1 MRISDW
7 SSDVCSSD
15 LSPCRVLACT
25 AADPPLIPGR
35 IIGQKRID
43 RDLGRIRLNAKCGMA
58 APCQSHIFS
67 TTLSDV
73 HPICPRRYPLRSAIE
88 APSYCSGGQNFPI
101 LCEYSFH
108 SVEDAAATALTVIR
122 TSRRV
127 ARSPVSRP
135 EWSIPRSSRSPIPA
149 PEHRRCSSTI
159 REAVGSIWRGHRA
172 SRPRSCIAP
181 PRTAMK
187 YETRTARKPK
197 DPPYRKS
204 QKQEKRHEGK

>member
-1 MRISDW
+1 
-7 SSDVCSSD
+7 
-15 LSPCRVLACT
+15 
-25 AADPPLIPGR
+25 
-35 IIGQKRID
+35 
-43 RDLGRIRLNAKCGMA
+43 MA

-108 SVEDAAATALTVIR
+108 SVADAAATALTVIL

-135 EWSIPRSSRSPIPA
+135 EWSIPRSSHTTNPPLVN
-149 PEHRRCSSTI
+149 RRCSITI
-159 REAVGSIWRGHRA
+159 REAWGGVWGGLRGR
-172 SRPRSCIAP
+172 
-181 PRTAMK
+181 
-187 YETRTARKPK
+187 
-197 DPPYRKS
+197 
-204 QKQEKRHEGK
+204 